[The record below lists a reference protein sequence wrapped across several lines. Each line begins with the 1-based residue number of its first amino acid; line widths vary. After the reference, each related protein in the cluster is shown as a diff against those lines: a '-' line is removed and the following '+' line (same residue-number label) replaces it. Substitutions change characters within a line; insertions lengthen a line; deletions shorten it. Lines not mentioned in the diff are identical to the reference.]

1 MIAYLTYIVSA
12 AIIITKF
19 FDCITTHRKIRGIG
33 MEMNPIARVMMQRIG
48 IKGTIWLIFAT
59 TIIVTIL
66 CQVWIQIQTE
76 SILWDY
82 CYIVT
87 GTFTAIVQGATALNN
102 HKSMANL
109 ITKTM
114 FRFLKLMNV
123 SS

>member
-1 MIAYLTYIVSA
+1 MITYLTYAVSA

-19 FDCITTHRKIRGIG
+19 FDCTTTQRKIKGIG

-48 IKGTIWLIFAT
+48 IKGTIWLIFAV
-59 TIIVTIL
+59 TIIITIL
-66 CQVWIQIQTE
+66 GQVWVQLKTE

-82 CYIVT
+82 SYIVT
-87 GTFTAIVQGATALNN
+87 GTFTVIVQGATALNN
-102 HKSMANL
+102 HKSKANL

-114 FRFLKLMNV
+114 FRFLKLTNV

>member
-12 AIIITKF
+12 AIVITKY
-19 FDCITTHRKIRGIG
+19 FDCITTQRKIRGIG

-48 IKGTIWLIFAT
+48 IKATIWLIFAV
-59 TIIVTIL
+59 TIVITIL
-66 CQVWIQIQTE
+66 CQVWIQLTTE

-82 CYIVT
+82 YYMLM

-102 HKSMANL
+102 HFGRPNL
-109 ITKTM
+109 ITKNM
-114 FRFLKLMNV
+114 FKFLRLTHV

>member
-1 MIAYLTYIVSA
+1 MIEYITYTVSA
-12 AIIITKF
+12 AIIITKY
-19 FDCITTHRKIRGIG
+19 FDCITTQKKIRGIG

-48 IKGTIWLIFAT
+48 IKGTIWLIFAIS
-59 TIIVTIL
+59 IIVTIL

-102 HKSMANL
+102 QQGGPNFV
-109 ITKTM
+109 TKRL
-114 FRFLKLMNV
+114 FYLLRRVNQ
-123 SS
+123 

>member
-1 MIAYLTYIVSA
+1 MIEYITYIVSV

-19 FDCITTHRKIRGIG
+19 FDCITTQRKIKGIG

-48 IKGTIWLIFAT
+48 IKGTIWLIFAI
-59 TIIVTIL
+59 TIIITIL

-87 GTFTAIVQGATALNN
+87 GIFKAIVQGATTLNN
-102 HKSMANL
+102 HKSKANL

>member
-1 MIAYLTYIVSA
+1 MITYLTYIVSA

-19 FDCITTHRKIRGIG
+19 LDCITTQRKIRGIG

-48 IKGTIWLIFAT
+48 IKGTIWLIFAV
-59 TIIVTIL
+59 TIIITIL
-66 CQVWIQIQTE
+66 CQVWIQLKTE

-102 HKSMANL
+102 HKSKANL

>member
-1 MIAYLTYIVSA
+1 MIEYITYIVSA

-19 FDCITTHRKIRGIG
+19 FDCITTKRKIRDLG

-48 IKGTIWLIFAT
+48 IKGTIWLFFAV
-59 TIIVTIL
+59 TIVITIL
-66 CQVWIQIQTE
+66 CQVWIQLTTE

-82 CYIVT
+82 YYMLM

-102 HKSMANL
+102 HFGRPNL
-109 ITKTM
+109 ITKNM
-114 FRFLKLMNV
+114 FKFLRLTHV

>member
-1 MIAYLTYIVSA
+1 MIIYLTYAVSA

-19 FDCITTHRKIRGIG
+19 FDCITTQRKIKGIG
-33 MEMNPIARVMMQRIG
+33 MEMNPIARVIMQRIG
-48 IKGTIWLIFAT
+48 IKGTIWLIFAI
-59 TIIVTIL
+59 TIVMTIL
-66 CQVWIQIQTE
+66 GQVWIQLKTE
-76 SILWDY
+76 SILWNY

-87 GTFTAIVQGATALNN
+87 GTFTVIVQGATALNN
-102 HKSMANL
+102 HKSKANL

>member
-1 MIAYLTYIVSA
+1 MIEYITYIVSA

-19 FDCITTHRKIRGIG
+19 FDCITTQGKIRGIG
-33 MEMNPIARVMMQRIG
+33 MEVNPIARVMMQRIG
-48 IKGTIWLIFAT
+48 IKGTIWLIFAI

-102 HKSMANL
+102 HKSKANL

-114 FRFLKLMNV
+114 FRFIKLMNV